1 MNNENIYISEHL
13 RDALVIAWTI
23 DGFKKARVTLEV
35 ICSDGQTVVITE
47 NLEVFSDDTMFFGS
61 SSQPTPVRSAVD
73 QLSDIK
79 TNVWF

>member
-35 ICSDGQTVVITE
+35 ICSDCETLVITE

-61 SSQPTPVRSAVD
+61 SSQPTPIRSAVD

>member
-1 MNNENIYISEHL
+1 MTNENIYISEHL

-35 ICSDGQTVVITE
+35 ICSDDEKAVITE
-47 NLEVFSDDTMFFGS
+47 NLEIFSDDTMFFGS
-61 SSQPTPVRSAVD
+61 SSKPKPAKSVVD
-73 QLSDIK
+73 QLGGIK